1 MRLNLKL
8 RRKDSPFS
16 FPYAFCVTLL
26 SCLLLAELTL
36 ADNNCFV
43 SNCEQDEDPCA
54 EQPDKNVAIYRE
66 RCRMGKGAASRE
78 GTIAI
83 CCRPNSDEG
92 MQK

>member
-1 MRLNLKL
+1 MLK
-8 RRKDSPFS
+8 RKDNSSILPS
-16 FPYAFCVTLL
+16 AFCVTFL
-26 SCLLLAELTL
+26 SCVLFAKLTL

-83 CCRPNSDEG
+83 CCRQNSDEG